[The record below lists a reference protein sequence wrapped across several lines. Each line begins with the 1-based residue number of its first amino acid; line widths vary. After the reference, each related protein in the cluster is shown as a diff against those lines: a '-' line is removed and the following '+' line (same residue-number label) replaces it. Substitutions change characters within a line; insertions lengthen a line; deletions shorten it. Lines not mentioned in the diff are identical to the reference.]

1 LINNSNLH
9 IIITLSLVI
18 ALIAIIIFG
27 PTNESNEYENEL
39 NFLKQNNNLLIIQND
54 SVLSLNVGLQK
65 EINYNLSLIDSTT
78 KVIEESKKEID
89 YLNKKRNEIPDIINS
104 LNSDG
109 ITTALSSY
117 IKRRS

>member
-1 LINNSNLH
+1 MKINFNLH
-9 IIITLSLVI
+9 TLITIILAVVL
-18 ALIAIIIFG
+18 LAIIMFG

-39 NFLKQNNNLLIIQND
+39 NILKQNNNLLIIQND
-54 SVLSLNVGLQK
+54 SVLSLNQGLQK

-104 LNSDG
+104 FNSDD

>member
-1 LINNSNLH
+1 MINNSNLH

>member
-1 LINNSNLH
+1 MINNSNLH

-39 NFLKQNNNLLIIQND
+39 NILKQNNNLLIIQND

>member
-1 LINNSNLH
+1 LKNNSNLH
-9 IIITLSLVI
+9 IIITLSLAV
-18 ALIAIIIFG
+18 ALIAVIIFG

-39 NFLKQNNNLLIIQND
+39 NILKQNNNLLIIQND
-54 SVLSLNVGLQK
+54 SILSLNQGLQK
-65 EINYNLSLIDSTT
+65 EITYNLSLIDSTT

-104 LNSDG
+104 FNSDD
-109 ITTALSSY
+109 ITTALSNY

>member
-54 SVLSLNVGLQK
+54 SVLSLNQGLQK

-104 LNSDG
+104 FNSDD